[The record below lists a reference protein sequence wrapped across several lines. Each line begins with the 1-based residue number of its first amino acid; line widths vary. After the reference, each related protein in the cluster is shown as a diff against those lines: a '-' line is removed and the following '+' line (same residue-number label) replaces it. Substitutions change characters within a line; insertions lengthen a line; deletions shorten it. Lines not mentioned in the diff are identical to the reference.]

1 MVFVPE
7 RLSGVDGFGV
17 SGEPGQDV
25 DVSGHHDGTDEV
37 VGSHLNLVVGEQLEK
52 IADVN
57 F

>member
-17 SGEPGQDV
+17 SGEPRQDV
-25 DVSGHHDGTDEV
+25 DVSRHHDGTDEV

-52 IADVN
+52 IADIN